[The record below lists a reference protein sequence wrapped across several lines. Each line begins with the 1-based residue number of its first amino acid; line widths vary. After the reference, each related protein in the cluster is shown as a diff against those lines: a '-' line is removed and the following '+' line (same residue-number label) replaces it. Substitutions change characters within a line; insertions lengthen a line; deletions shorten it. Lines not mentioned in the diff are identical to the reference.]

1 MWYFLGSLSLSWLVL
16 LEKFKDLIR
25 MMIGEFLG
33 SLSLSSLV
41 LVSQRSSQHQICEDT
56 HRSLSK
62 LRKSNF
68 KNILRTLR
76 IDSFRWSDIF
86 NMKSKIFWK
95 DKISEDYLTLAHI
108 IKIFCCHILIQES
121 LNSSFWIVHS
131 RGFFPGKN
139 DINTFCDKR

>member
-1 MWYFLGSLSLSWLVL
+1 MPWLVL

-68 KNILRTLR
+68 ENILR
-76 IDSFRWSDIF
+76 IDSFRRSDIF
-86 NMKSKIFWK
+86 NMRSKIFWK

-108 IKIFCCHILIQES
+108 IKIFCYHILIQES
-121 LNSSFWIVHS
+121 LNSS
-131 RGFFPGKN
+131 
-139 DINTFCDKR
+139 C